1 MYDHIYLTIDETLLL
16 VKQMPLRFI
25 QCGRRIGCVLI
36 AAFTGACLPAFNGS
50 APPNLLS
57 ILGFAESLNLA
68 TAIPSDGSAGVALNQ
83 TITLGFGSAVDESTV
98 AVQPFSGACTGSLRV
113 SSNGFST
120 CIGGSLDM
128 SGNPMFVFRPSSSF
142 FEETEYQVCLT
153 PAIRDREGRSLGQ
166 ERILRFR
173 TGRFRGQEVRR
184 VYLAAADQNRVFS
197 AGAPFSIYVEFDGP
211 VQVGPPPA
219 IALANGGVAA
229 YADGAGGSV
238 LRFAYTPAP
247 GEDTT
252 LGQFLELAS
261 AAAIGPAGSVQNLA
275 PPGGFNAVLTAPVG
289 AGNANALT
297 ASGAR
302 VDTIAPSV
310 VSQSPS
316 PGATAAAAA
325 QFLLQFNETLAT
337 SSLSMQATTGPCQ
350 SAHALQLRNGL
361 GDCVGGTLAH
371 SGASA
376 TLTPAAALAPG
387 AYTLHVNDGTVGLAR
402 DLAGNPAPLYSSAAM
417 NVVAGAAPAVL
428 SILSSVS
435 GPQQLNAGA
444 APIVVSLVFSSN
456 VTVAGGNIRLKLNS
470 MPAGAPGALCAA
482 ASANSIDCTYTI
494 AAGDN
499 NASGVLDLA
508 DAGALVL
515 NGGSIVDTVTSIA
528 ANLSFTLPTALAAEN
543 LVIDTAPPTFA
554 GLRHASPL
562 SATLALLRWTDA
574 SDNRSAAAAIY
585 YRIYHNTTSAGPFAA
600 PGTPTAPGANTFNAG
615 GLGGERWFVVQACD
629 GSTPAPGNCSAVAAP
644 PRPILW
650 NSLERFFPLN
660 GAATEAIAGA
670 TLGENG
676 GPIGTGVGRFG
687 DAGGAYNLNGAT
699 QSLDS
704 AVLTGLPVGAASRTL
719 CAWIS
724 PTSWPA
730 SGMAAVLGYGRVNP
744 GDGYSFGLYGDGL
757 RVSLNN
763 VQLDAPG
770 SIPDPALNPGLWRF
784 VCAVHDSGAGD
795 SRLYVDGVQVAVGGL
810 SPTTSAA
817 GGARVRV
824 GVWPGAGANLNGR
837 IGEAYI
843 WSRALSL
850 TELSAMAAN

>member
-1 MYDHIYLTIDETLLL
+1 M
-16 VKQMPLRFI
+16 QLRFV
-25 QCGRRIGCVLI
+25 QCALRGGCVFFVAL
-36 AAFTGACLPAFNGS
+36 AGACLPAFNEA
-50 APPNLLS
+50 APPNLLAL
-57 ILGFAESLNLA
+57 LGMAEALNLS
-68 TAIPSDGSAGVALNQ
+68 TAIPPDGSAGVALNQ
-83 TITLGFGSAVDESTV
+83 TITLGFASALDESTV
-98 AVQPFSGACTGSLRV
+98 AVQPFSGECSGSLRV
-113 SSNGFST
+113 SSNGFNT

-128 SGNPMFVFRPSSSF
+128 SGNPIFVFRPSSSF

-184 VYLAAADQNRVFS
+184 VYLAAADQNRAFP
-197 AGAPFSIYVEFDGP
+197 AGAPVSIFVEFDGP
-211 VQVGPPPA
+211 VQVGPAPA
-219 IALANGGVAA
+219 ITLANGGVAA
-229 YADGAGGSV
+229 YADGGGGSV

-247 GEDTT
+247 GEDTAV
-252 LGQFLELAS
+252 GQFLELAS

-289 AGNANALT
+289 SGNTNALS

-302 VDTIAPSV
+302 VDTIAPAV
-310 VSQSPS
+310 VSQSPP
-316 PGATAAAAA
+316 PGANAAVTA
-325 QFLLQFNETLAT
+325 QFLLQFDETLAA
-337 SSLSMQATTGPCQ
+337 SSLSMQPTTGVCQ
-350 SAHALQLRNGL
+350 TAHAAQLRNGL
-361 GDCVGGTLAH
+361 GDCIGGTLAL
-371 SGASA
+371 SGAAA
-376 TLTPAAALAPG
+376 TLTSSAALAPG

-402 DLAGNPAPLYSSAAM
+402 DLAGNPASLYSSAAM
-417 NVVAGAAPAVL
+417 NVVAGVAPTVL

-435 GPQQLNAGA
+435 GPQQLNSGA
-444 APIVVSLVFSSN
+444 APIVVTLVFSSN

-470 MPAGAPGALCAA
+470 MPTGAPGALCAQ
-482 ASANSIDCTYTI
+482 ASAISLDCTYAI

-499 NASGVLDLA
+499 NASGSLDLA

-515 NGGSIVDTVTSIA
+515 NGGSIVDAGTSIA

-543 LVIDTAPPTFA
+543 LVVDTAAPSFA

-562 SATLALLRWTDA
+562 SATLAFLRWNDG
-574 SDNRSAAAAIY
+574 SDNRSSAAAIY
-585 YRIYHNTTSAGPFAA
+585 YRIYHDTSSAGPFVA
-600 PGTPTAPGANTFNAG
+600 PGAPSAPGANSFTLG

-629 GSTPAPGNCSAVAAP
+629 GSAPAPGNCSAVAAP

-650 NSLERFFPLN
+650 NNMGRFFPLN
-660 GAATEAIAGA
+660 GAGTEVIAGA
-670 TLGENG
+670 ALGENG

-687 DAGGAYNLNGAT
+687 DAGGAYNLNGVG

-704 AVLTGLPVGAASRTL
+704 AVLTGLSVGAASRTL

-724 PTSWPA
+724 PTDWPN

-744 GDGYSFGLYGDGL
+744 GDGYVFGLYGDGL

-763 VQLDAPG
+763 TQLDAPG

-784 VCAVHDSGAGD
+784 VCAVHDAGVGD
-795 SRLYVDGVQVAVGGL
+795 SRLYVDGVQVAAGGL

-824 GVWPGAGANLNGR
+824 GVWPGAGANLKGR
-837 IGEAYI
+837 ISEACI
-843 WSRALSL
+843 WNRALSL
-850 TELSAMAAN
+850 AEISAMAAN

>member
-1 MYDHIYLTIDETLLL
+1 
-16 VKQMPLRFI
+16 MPLVRKMHLRLVRYA
-25 QCGRRIGCVLI
+25 RRGVCVLFV
-36 AAFTGACLPAFNGS
+36 ALAGACLPAFNGA
-50 APPNLLS
+50 APPNLLA
-57 ILGFAESLNLA
+57 ILGIAESLNLA
-68 TAIPSDGSAGVALNQ
+68 TAIPADGSAGVALNQ
-83 TITLGFGSAVDESTV
+83 TITLGFASALDEATV
-98 AVQPFSGACTGSLRV
+98 VVQSFSGECSGSLRV
-113 SSNGFST
+113 SSNGFNT

-184 VYLAAADQNRVFS
+184 VYLAAADQNRVFAS
-197 AGAPFSIYVEFDGP
+197 GAPLSIYVEFDGP
-211 VQVGPPPA
+211 VQIGPAPS
-219 IALANGGVAA
+219 IALNNGGSAA
-229 YADGAGGSV
+229 YVDGAGGAT
-238 LRFAYTPAP
+238 LRFSYTPAP
-247 GEDTT
+247 GEDTAV
-252 LGQFLELAS
+252 GQALELAS
-261 AAAIGPAGSVQNLA
+261 AAAIGPGGSVQNLA

-289 AGNANALT
+289 TGNGNALS

-302 VDTIAPSV
+302 VDTIAPTV
-310 VSQSPS
+310 ISQSPPS
-316 PGATAAAAA
+316 GATAAATA
-325 QFLLQFNETLAT
+325 QFLLQFDEVLLTG
-337 SSLSMQATTGPCQ
+337 SLSMQSSTGACQ
-350 SAHALQLRNGL
+350 SAHPLQLRDGL
-361 GDCVGGTLAH
+361 GDCVGGTLTQ

-376 TLTPAAALAPG
+376 TLTPAGALAPG

-402 DLAGNPAPLYSSAAM
+402 DLAGNPAPAYASGGI
-417 NVVAGAAPAVL
+417 NVVVGTAPGVL
-428 SILSSVS
+428 AISSSVS
-435 GPQQLNAGA
+435 GPQQLNASAG
-444 APIVVSLVFSSN
+444 PIVITIVFTSN
-456 VTVAGGNIRLKLNS
+456 VNVAGGNIRLKLNS
-470 MPAGAPGALCAA
+470 MPAGAPGALCTVATA
-482 ASANSIDCTYTI
+482 ASINCTYNI

-508 DAGALVL
+508 DSGALVL
-515 NGGSIVDTVTSIA
+515 NGGSIVDSGTSIA

-543 LVIDTAPPTFA
+543 LVIDTAPPSFA

-562 SATLALLRWTDA
+562 SASLAFLRWSDA
-574 SDNRSAAAAIY
+574 SDNRSSAAAIY
-585 YRIYHNTTSAGPFAA
+585 YRVYHNATSAGPFGA
-600 PGTPTAPGANTFNAG
+600 PGTPTAPGANTFNVG
-615 GLGGERWFVVQACD
+615 GLGGERWFMVQACD

-650 NSLERFFPLN
+650 NNMARFFPLN
-660 GAATEAIAGA
+660 GAGTEAIAGS

-676 GPIGTGVGRFG
+676 GPIATGVGRFG
-687 DAGGAYNLNGAT
+687 DAGGAYVLNGAN

-704 AVLTGLPVGAASRTL
+704 AVLTGLSVGAASRTL

-724 PTSWPA
+724 PASWPT
-730 SGMAAVLGYGRVNP
+730 SGMATVLGYGRVNP

-763 VQLDAPG
+763 TQLDAPG
-770 SIPDPALNPGLWRF
+770 SFPDPVLNPGLWRF
-784 VCAVHDSGAGD
+784 VCAVHDSGTGD

-850 TELSAMAAN
+850 TEISAMAAN